1 MGSGASARP
10 SELWPRTFVPLSEA
24 DLDLLRMMECRTE
37 VRKTSTSTSSCQFT
51 EPTQT
56 LIFFDWDDTLFPT
69 TAIFDE
75 WEVPTGKELE
85 NAIIPEVLSK
95 QLVRWCDALLKFL
108 KAACCVT
115 ERCVIVTNSRRPWV
129 QQCARRFAPD
139 MLQLLESARTMGS
152 TVACGGSVRI
162 AYANEAIS
170 RKRYRRDGIRPVM
183 QELAPCDLELE
194 EQLMKPKQD
203 SMRKEAED
211 FYSRYSGQTWK
222 NIISI
227 GDMPYEHNALQE
239 VTFRRVSPERER
251 LRTKAVTLPTGPSV
265 EEVTFRLELLT
276 RLLPAFVHHDGDLS
290 IELEALQ
297 DHLKV
302 LATVLD
308 IPEFA
313 DLTLPASAWGHD
325 PEMNDAMEEALEEV
339 CSKVQSHIFSLQ
351 CKKQDKEIPNMRD
364 G

>member
-1 MGSGASARP
+1 M
-10 SELWPRTFVPLSEA
+10 L
-24 DLDLLRMMECRTE
+24 
-37 VRKTSTSTSSCQFT
+37 RKTSTATSSCQYA

-75 WEVPTGKELE
+75 WEVPSGKELE
-85 NAIIPEVLSK
+85 NAILPEALSK
-95 QLVRWCDALLKFL
+95 QLVRWCDALIKFL
-108 KAACCVT
+108 TAACSMT

-129 QQCARRFAPD
+129 QQCACRFAPD
-139 MLQLLESARTMGS
+139 MLELLESARTMGS
-152 TVACGGSVRI
+152 TVACGGSLRI
-162 AYANEAIS
+162 AYSNEAMS

-194 EQLMKPKQD
+194 EQLMKPKQE
-203 SMRKEAED
+203 SMRQEAEE

-239 VTFRRVSPERER
+239 VTFQRVAPERER
-251 LRTKAVTLPTGPSV
+251 LRTKAVTLPTGPTV
-265 EEVTFRLELLT
+265 EEVTFRLELLS

-290 IELEALQ
+290 IQLEALQ

-302 LATVLD
+302 LANVLN
-308 IPEFA
+308 IPEFD
-313 DLTLPASAWGHD
+313 DLPLPASAWGHE
-325 PEMNDAMEEALEEV
+325 PEMDDVMEEALEEV
-339 CSKVQSHIFSLQ
+339 CDKVASHIFSMQ
-351 CKKQDKEIPNMRD
+351 CKRQDGEYDNIGD

>member
-10 SELWPRTFVPLSEA
+10 SALWPRTFVPLSEA
-24 DLDLLRMMECRTE
+24 DLDLLRMLECRTE
-37 VRKTSTSTSSCQFT
+37 VRKTSTSTSSCQFA

-108 KAACCVT
+108 KAACSVT

-183 QELAPCDLELE
+183 QELPPCDLELE

-227 GDMPYEHNALQE
+227 GDMP
-239 VTFRRVSPERER
+239 
-251 LRTKAVTLPTGPSV
+251 
-265 EEVTFRLELLT
+265 
-276 RLLPAFVHHDGDLS
+276 
-290 IELEALQ
+290 
-297 DHLKV
+297 
-302 LATVLD
+302 
-308 IPEFA
+308 
-313 DLTLPASAWGHD
+313 
-325 PEMNDAMEEALEEV
+325 
-339 CSKVQSHIFSLQ
+339 
-351 CKKQDKEIPNMRD
+351 
-364 G
+364 